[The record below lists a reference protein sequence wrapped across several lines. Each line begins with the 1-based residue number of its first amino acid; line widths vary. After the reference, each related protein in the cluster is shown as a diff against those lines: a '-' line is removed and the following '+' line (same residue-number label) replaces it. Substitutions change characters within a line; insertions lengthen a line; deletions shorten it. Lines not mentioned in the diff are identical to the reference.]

1 MYTSPEFQL
10 YVAQQPQASQL
21 PHTKIAIANPEQ
33 PLSTTETGIAPPLGQ
48 LNTVALVQYGGIS
61 VAIILSIAVF
71 ILALAEYNK
80 SFLPVILQKPDEKT
94 KPQFS
99 KKGWSK
105 NNISQF

>member
-61 VAIILSIAVF
+61 VAVILSIAIL
-71 ILALAEYNK
+71 ILALAEYTK
-80 SFLPVILQKPDEKT
+80 VLIPVMLQKRDENT
-94 KPQFS
+94 
-99 KKGWSK
+99 
-105 NNISQF
+105 